1 MKRIFYYTD
10 VLPFLG
16 KEEMAIDKLIR
27 NLEIFRNAKDDV
39 KLVWHPWSKTEE
51 YLKLNRSP
59 VLNRY
64 VEIVKKYREDG
75 WGDFDE
81 ANTYKDTLEVL
92 LKCDGYYGDTS
103 DMAYEAQ
110 LAKLPVMLQNFED

>member
-81 ANTYKDTLEVL
+81 ANTYKETLEVL

-110 LAKLPVMLQNFED
+110 LAKLPVMLQNFEV